1 MSSVYNDPEMHHKI
15 CKKMAQLT
23 RVIYQMNTR
32 NDEND
37 FVTKTRIQAYE
48 DELTRV
54 VQECNTIIAK
64 YKSELENN
72 NQKEEI
78 KKKLRKL
85 EDKVMVDKEQ
95 SRKEYMNL
103 KGKFDDR
110 EKKISA
116 DFEVGFDCNCD

>member
-1 MSSVYNDPEMHHKI
+1 MSSVYNDADMHHKI

-37 FVTKTRIQAYE
+37 LVSKMRVQAYE
-48 DELTRV
+48 DELTKV
-54 VQECNTIIAK
+54 VQDCNTIIGK

-72 NQKEEI
+72 NQQEEI

-85 EDKVMVDKEQ
+85 EDKVFTEKE
-95 SRKEYMNL
+95 KAKTDYTNL

-110 EKKISA
+110 EKRVSA
-116 DFEVGFDCNCD
+116 DYEVG